1 MEINGY
7 DHEIVGTVPVANVI
21 EGNLGIFVAHTF
33 TYDFGSQTDL
43 PGFRVPATAEE
54 AKNAKQIITWA
65 VDNRPTPLIQNIPS
79 FTWAMRQGGWDQ
91 AANAPFAAT
100 IYLTYPGNQN
110 CVIIP
115 SGVPS
120 LAFGKGVYTVP
131 SGCGYIY
138 AAGIKVPGALL
149 QVANTAEDGP
159 DAGKLKLL
167 SAMSDRKVGQVREFH
182 TSDLSL
188 CFELD

>member
-1 MEINGY
+1 MEINKY
-7 DHEIVGTVPVANVI
+7 DSEIVGVVPVADVV
-21 EGNLGIFVAHTF
+21 ESRLGIFVAHTF
-33 TYDFGSQTDL
+33 SYDWGSQTDL
-43 PGFRVPATAEE
+43 PGFRIPATAEE

-91 AANAPFAAT
+91 AANAPFNAD

-110 CVIIP
+110 CRTIP

-120 LAFGKGVYTVP
+120 LAFGKGTYTVT

-138 AAGIKVPGALL
+138 AAGITVPGSLL
-149 QVANTAEDGP
+149 QVANTAEDGG
-159 DAGKLKLL
+159 DAGKLKTLA
-167 SAMSDRKVGQVREFH
+167 SMSDRKVGQVIEFH
-182 TSDLSL
+182 TSDGSL
-188 CFELD
+188 TFELD